1 MACGGDC
8 DCGPCSKAKAS
19 GAVISGWASRR
30 KRALSVQKPAGARAR
45 RTSSAGSTWARS
57 RGALVGG
64 AAARDSV
71 PVSTGGHYRPTHRGA
86 RVGATEQ
93 TVSAGELVQ
102 QIDHALLIIVEAID
116 MSEPLAAQ
124 LGEPWIE
131 SLSTM
136 LATWTS
142 EREQLAAAPS
152 ARLDEWARII
162 EGAIEAVRQA
172 DARTEAPVTPAV
184 PPAMRAGLRPFGDV
198 LARARKRPAAPPP
211 APPLGSSTYQGAPV
225 RVAPAASP
233 TGRRAGVAVLDRP
246 KRQRGTVTVPSWL
259 SWVPRIGQATD
270 EVYLTRARQLDA
282 DFNALADAAFSGG
295 ARGTMLELAPSVAS
309 LGEAWARAL
318 RGTIERWRADR
329 DELRE
334 TALVFGTVWGPRLDG
349 YAADVERFARDLR
362 RVEPT
367 AQIPSEPRQ
376 PAPGPVEGAAR
387 ALGRG
392 LSAGL
397 RTGAEGLALAGAFAI
412 FLWAASQAAARA
424 A

>member
-8 DCGPCSKAKAS
+8 DCGPCSKAR
-19 GAVISGWASRR
+19 GVLVSGWASRR
-30 KRALSVQKPAGARAR
+30 KRALSVQKPSAARAR
-45 RTSSAGSTWARS
+45 ASSSASSWARS

-71 PVSTGGHYRPTHRGA
+71 PVSTGGHYRPARRGA
-86 RVGATEQ
+86 RVGQADPG
-93 TVSAGELVQ
+93 TVSGRELVQ
-102 QIDHALLIIVEAID
+102 QIDHALSIILEAID
-116 MSEPLAAQ
+116 TSEALAAE

-136 LATWTS
+136 LAAWTS
-142 EREQLAAAPS
+142 EREELAAAPS

-184 PPAMRAGLRPFGDV
+184 PPAMRAGLRPLGDV
-198 LARARKRPAAPPP
+198 LARARQRPAAPPP
-211 APPLGSSTYQGAPV
+211 APPLGSSTYRGGPV
-225 RVAPAASP
+225 RVAPAAAP

-246 KRQRGTVTVPSWL
+246 KPQRGTVTVPSWL

-270 EVYLTRARQLDA
+270 EVYLARARQLDA

-295 ARGTMLELAPSVAS
+295 ARGTMLELVPSVAS

-318 RGTIERWRADR
+318 RGTIERWRTDR